1 MDLRNVKPQQNA
13 WYIVGAE
20 HMVNLLILPLQVSV
34 AYCIIYSDPG

>member
-1 MDLRNVKPQQNA
+1 MDLNVKPQQNA

-20 HMVNLLILPLQVSV
+20 HMVNLILPLHVSF